1 MELVCRPS
9 WSVKDLP
16 FERMDVG
23 SCRGDTQLF
32 LLLTSASF
40 VEITS
45 HLYTDALVGYFR
57 PDQEVTTWLREQ
69 WVREEMQHGV
79 ALKRYVNSAW
89 PDFDWDQSYRDFYRE
104 YSQCC
109 RRKELGPTR
118 AMEMASRC
126 VVETGTATLY
136 TMVHRL
142 TSEPVLRALTAYIK
156 NDEINHYKRFYSYF
170 VRFREKERTGRYAI
184 ARTLWNRIWEVDQED
199 GYLAFKHVFATCHPV
214 RGFREDDY
222 KAFCA
227 YYRHLAKR
235 YYPYEMAAKML
246 LRPLGLNPR
255 LGNIAVSLLSTGAK
269 QFASRSYITAAFRS
283 AG

>member
-1 MELVCRPS
+1 MEIVSGPS
-9 WSVKDLP
+9 WSVNDLP
-16 FERMDVG
+16 FERIEV
-23 SCRGDTQLF
+23 SLCRGDTQLF
-32 LLLTSASF
+32 LLLASASF

-45 HLYTDALVGYFR
+45 HLYTDALVDYFR

-69 WVREEMQHGV
+69 WLTEEMQHGV
-79 ALKRYVNSAW
+79 ALKRYVNSGW
-89 PDFDWDQSYRDFYRE
+89 PEFDWDRSYRDFYRE

-109 RRKELGPTR
+109 RRKQLGPTW

-136 TMVHRL
+136 TMVHRM
-142 TSEPVLRALTAYIK
+142 TSEPVLRTLVAYIK
-156 NDEINHYKRFYSYF
+156 NDEINHYKRFYNYF
-170 VRFREKERTGRYAI
+170 VRFREQERTGRCAI

-199 GYLAFKHVFATCHPV
+199 GYLAFKHVFASYHPAQ
-214 RGFREDDY
+214 RFHENDY
-222 KAFCA
+222 KTFCA
-227 YYRHLAKR
+227 YYRNLAKR

-269 QFASRSYITAAFRS
+269 QFASRTYITATFRS
-283 AG
+283 PG